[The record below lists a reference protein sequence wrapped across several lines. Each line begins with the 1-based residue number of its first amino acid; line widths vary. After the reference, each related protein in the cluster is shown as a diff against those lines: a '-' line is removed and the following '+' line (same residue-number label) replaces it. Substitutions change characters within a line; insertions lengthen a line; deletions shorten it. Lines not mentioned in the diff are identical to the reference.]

1 MNNLKTLIFVALVVP
16 LSAGALSGCGG
27 GGAKADVRAT
37 TVSKGQEL
45 QDLKQALDSGA
56 ITPQEYERLRDE
68 VIKRK

>member
-1 MNNLKTLIFVALVVP
+1 MNNFKRLVFVALLVP
-16 LSAGALSGCGG
+16 LSTAALSGCGG

-45 QDLKQALDSGA
+45 QDLKKALDSGA
-56 ITPQEYERLRDE
+56 ITQQEYERLRDE